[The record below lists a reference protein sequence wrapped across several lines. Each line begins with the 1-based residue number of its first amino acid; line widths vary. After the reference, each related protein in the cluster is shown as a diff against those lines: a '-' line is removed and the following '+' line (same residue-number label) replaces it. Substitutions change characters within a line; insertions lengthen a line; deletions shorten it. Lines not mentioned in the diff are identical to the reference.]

1 MIWPKKISTGFRSI
15 LLQKP
20 NERKETPMTND
31 YTHITLLVDRS
42 NSSYEN
48 RHQIQSAIN
57 NLITDQ
63 LNQPGKVTITLTE
76 FDNSIDT
83 VKRMATEK
91 FEYQLHP
98 RYGSAIFDAVGQ
110 ELAQTSADVSALAIG
125 QRPDLVRFIVFTDGR
140 DSRST
145 EYTLE
150 YLKNA
155 IEVLEAT
162 GSWNFEFVGASFA
175 EWHREPRFS
184 PQKKAVLDSVQ
195 TILERIKLIHQGGE
209 YGDCSE
215 CFLAPHPCETLEELA
230 KLEGLITANNLAN
243 LS

>member
-1 MIWPKKISTGFRSI
+1 M
-15 LLQKP
+15 
-20 NERKETPMTND
+20 ETNF
-31 YTHITLLVDRS
+31 YTHVVIVVDRS
-42 NSSYEN
+42 NSMHEKKLDVQTS
-48 RHQIQSAIN
+48 IN
-57 NLITDQ
+57 DSISEYFSQAGKIT
-63 LNQPGKVTITLTE
+63 LTLTE

-83 VKRMATEK
+83 VKRMTTEK

-98 RYGSAIFDAVGQ
+98 RLGSALFDAVGQ
-110 ELAQTSADVSALAIG
+110 EIAQTSADVSALAIG

-150 YLKNA
+150 YLNNA

-162 GSWNFEFVGASFA
+162 GSWNFEFVGASFS
-175 EWHREPRFS
+175 EWHRDLRFS
-184 PQKKAVLDSVQ
+184 QQERVVLDSVQ
-195 TILERIKLIHQGGE
+195 TILERIKLIHQKGE
-209 YGDCSE
+209 YGDCPE

-230 KLEGLITANNLAN
+230 KLEALVTANNLAN